1 MSDEAVAVDR
11 TEIARLVEAYVMI
24 EDPFVRDALLSLV
37 ESVAQADCDLGP
49 YHWRPYR
56 KGAA

>member
-1 MSDEAVAVDR
+1 MSVEAVAVDR
-11 TEIARLVEAYVMI
+11 TEVARLVEAYLMI

-49 YHWRPYR
+49 YHWRLHR
-56 KGAA
+56 RGAA